1 MAPGGAEDETMTWRE
16 MTLWFVTACN
26 LITIALSVST
36 VMRGRKTRES
46 IRQTSVDLKELTE
59 RAERLER

>member
-1 MAPGGAEDETMTWRE
+1 MTWRE